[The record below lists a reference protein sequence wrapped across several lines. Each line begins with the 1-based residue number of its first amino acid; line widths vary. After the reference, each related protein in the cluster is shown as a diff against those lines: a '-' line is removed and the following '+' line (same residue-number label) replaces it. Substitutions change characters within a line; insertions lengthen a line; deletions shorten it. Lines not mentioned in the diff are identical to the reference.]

1 MSTSIK
7 EKYFQNNSGSKSISA
22 LLDDIEAILGKL
34 DGTSSPLAEKVLRIM
49 DDIHT
54 QIQLNQRDELEE
66 IKIKTQLNFVS
77 KKLRAM
83 AKVIVKTMGGKK
95 ALQEKRK
102 TLRISPEQWWWYL
115 DEYLVLKKKKDLKR
129 IGLIGLILV
138 IVTLIL
144 VVVYDQFIAPPP
156 EVRARLEMETSIDNH
171 IELGEYESAMSEI
184 DQALALAPDYYPL
197 WIKKGVL
204 SKVLGNETE
213 EQEAYNTALRYVE
226 NMEFFYY
233 ERGSIFMQFGLL
245 DDLLVE
251 ADNILSINPQSAE
264 AYLYRGMVQEIR
276 GQNSDAFQSFE
287 KASILAE
294 EQNKTQ
300 LAATI
305 RIRMAMIMQSIAIP
319 TPEN

>member
-7 EKYFQNNSGSKSISA
+7 EKYFQNKSGSNSISA

-54 QIQLNQRDELEE
+54 QIQLDQRDELEE

-138 IVTLIL
+138 IVTLIM

-204 SKVLGNETE
+204 AKVLGNETE

-251 ADNILSINPQSAE
+251 AANILSINPQSAE

-287 KASILAE
+287 KAAVLAE

-305 RIRMAMIMQSIAIP
+305 RMRMAMIMQSIAIP

>member
-54 QIQLNQRDELEE
+54 QIQLDQRDELEE

-138 IVTLIL
+138 IVTLIM
-144 VVVYDQFIAPPP
+144 VVVYDQLIAPPP

-171 IELGEYESAMSEI
+171 IELGEYESAMSKI

-204 SKVLGNETE
+204 AKVLGNETE

-287 KASILAE
+287 KAAILAE

-305 RIRMAMIMQSIAIP
+305 RMRMAMIMQSIAIP